1 MWDEEG
7 VGGMKADGA
16 GDEGLCLLTQEEPLA
31 MGEEDVR
38 RKEEER
44 SRDGYTAAL
53 LPAEVQAVLTDPAW
67 MCLLYDDV
75 DSAFR
80 TRAIHAEDVQ
90 RLCGQLLRAQESL
103 RGVVVCWGKGCVCVY
118 VCSCVCVCVRSWS
131 VRVSVSYT
139 RVHASTRLLAHEYTC
154 G

>member
-103 RGVVVCWGKGCVCVY
+103 RGVVVCWGEGL
-118 VCSCVCVCVRSWS
+118 CVCVCS
-131 VRVSVSYT
+131 VLERPCLCILYT
-139 RVHASTRLLAHEYTC
+139 CSRVHSLARA
-154 G
+154 